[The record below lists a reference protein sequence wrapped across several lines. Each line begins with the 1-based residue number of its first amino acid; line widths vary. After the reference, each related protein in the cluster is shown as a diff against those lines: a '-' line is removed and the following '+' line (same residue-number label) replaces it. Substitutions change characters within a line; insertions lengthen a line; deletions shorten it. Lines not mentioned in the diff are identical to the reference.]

1 MLSKIKA
8 PKKIQLTSAG
18 NHENVK
24 WKKQIRLTRTGQIA
38 ILNICFIFTSLIAYS
53 NIVAMIM
60 FT

>member
-1 MLSKIKA
+1 MFSKIKA

-18 NHENVK
+18 DHENVN
-24 WKKQIRLTRTGQIA
+24 LTRTGQIA
-38 ILNICFIFTSLIAYS
+38 ILNICFILTPLIAYS